1 MPHLEPAPGQSS
13 RADVWNQNNVH
24 CRVHYQ
30 MTAEAEADVLCRV
43 LNHFALQFLVPQR
56 VTVIQQDTTLHIDVE
71 LDGLSW
77 HRARVI
83 GDKLRNLISVCSVE
97 LEPAEPAQ
105 LQAAG

>member
-1 MPHLEPAPGQSS
+1 MPSLDTAFGPLP
-13 RADVWNQNNVH
+13 RPDVWSPSQAH

-30 MTAEAEADVLCRV
+30 LAADAEADVLCRV

-56 VTVIQQDTTLHIDVE
+56 ISVQQQDDILHMEVE

-77 HRARVI
+77 HRAGVI
-83 GDKLRNLISVCSVE
+83 AEKLRNLVCVCSVE
-97 LEPAEPAQ
+97 LQQLDPIC

>member
-1 MPHLEPAPGQSS
+1 MPLPDPAP
-13 RADVWNQNNVH
+13 RADAWCVNNAH

-30 MTAEAEADVLCRV
+30 VVADAEADVLCRV

-56 VTVIQQDTTLHIDVE
+56 VAVLQEDATLHIEVE

-83 GDKLRNLISVCSVE
+83 SEKLRNLISVCSVE
-97 LEPAEPAQ
+97 LQLAEPAR